1 MKKYFLFVAFLF
13 FLNSKDAFSQ
23 LEVVWQ
29 KTIPGGNANFS
40 PDGKWLYFSENKK
53 IRKYDAMT
61 GELISTFDTTG
72 SYKNFDII
80 NLKLSKTGNYLN
92 SNFGLIWEVKKE
104 IQLPIPDIT
113 SIGYMDISNDDY
125 LYIARASYNE
135 IVKYDLINRKTIS
148 TTKLNYPPFF
158 IRFSN
163 TGKYFIVTT
172 EEEVEYK
179 VRHKRIYL
187 WDALEMKEIG
197 ILQDFVYS
205 GSGNYQEIKFSNDD
219 KYISLVFDNTK
230 GYILDLKLAK
240 TIKRLDLSDLY
251 INSIDVLPNNQNYL
265 VSYFDANNT
274 EKTTLEYFDF
284 KSKINTYLNGGYLLS
299 FERNNEVFI
308 LNYNSLPS
316 SLYKQVK
323 TGITNLEVYSQ
334 IDCSYINNKFV
345 IQNSITFA
353 NNINLT
359 ITDLQGKQIYSN
371 NIESINQAKI
381 EVPLLLQNGFYLYK
395 IISNEKEFTNKFEVV
410 R

>member
-1 MKKYFLFVAFLF
+1 MKKYFLFVAFLLLF
-13 FLNSKDAFSQ
+13 ISKDAFSQ

-40 PDGKWLYFSENKK
+40 RDGKWIYFSENKK

-92 SNFGLIWEVKKE
+92 SNFGLIWDVKKE

-148 TTKLNYPPFF
+148 TTKSNYPPFF

-172 EEEVEYK
+172 KEVIGLSEK
-179 VRHKRIYL
+179 HVRLYL
-187 WDALEMKEIG
+187 WDALEMKEIE

-205 GSGNYQEIKFSNDD
+205 GSGNYTEIKFSKDD
-219 KYISLVFDNTK
+219 KYLSLVFDYK
-230 GYILDLKLAK
+230 DGYIYDLTTKILIKESDINRNASSIEILD
-240 TIKRLDLSDLY
+240 
-251 INSIDVLPNNQNYL
+251 NNLNYL
-265 VSYFDANNT
+265 ISYATFSQDR
-274 EKTTLEYFDF
+274 TLDYYNI
-284 KSKINTYLNGGYLLS
+284 KSKIKGYNTTGMLQS
-299 FERNNEVFI
+299 TIINNENYI
-308 LNYNSLPS
+308 LCNGPQSTLF
-316 SLYKQVK
+316 KQVQ
-323 TGITNLEVYSQ
+323 TSVTNLENINQ

-345 IQNSITFA
+345 IQNSNLFSNA
-353 NNINLT
+353 INLT
-359 ITDLQGKQIYSN
+359 ITDLQGKQRYSN

-381 EVPLLLQNGFYLYK
+381 EVPLLLQNGFYFYK
-395 IISNEKEFTNKFEVV
+395 IVSGNNEYSNKFEVV